1 MTTIILQ
8 FPSSPQVIVVAEE
21 IIKSSVTVCTTEEI
35 SMIEEE
41 VSSMDEALEE
51 IEEALEAVQE
61 QIEGLMR
68 FRTITCSFELFSS
81 HWKHGITNRAGDI
94 LHYYCR
100 IRVLHDGRDDHEGGA
115 YDHGLL

>member
-1 MTTIILQ
+1 
-8 FPSSPQVIVVAEE
+8 
-21 IIKSSVTVCTTEEI
+21 
-35 SMIEEE
+35 MIEEE

-94 LHYYCR
+94 LHNYC
-100 IRVLHDGRDDHEGGA
+100 VLHDGRVDHEGGG